1 VRYTRQELKQDRFA
15 ETAADAMHWTVAHR
29 AKLVSGGIG
38 LAVLLAVVLG
48 GFWYV
53 RHTDTIAADELG
65 HALMIY
71 NAPLRPAGVPAD
83 PQQVSFASV
92 QERAKAAYDEFNKI
106 ASSYG
111 ISRSGKYAKY
121 FAGLAAID
129 LGNDKVAEE
138 DLKYSAGVRD
148 REISSLSKLALAALY
163 RNTNRDADAVKE
175 YNDLIAHPTLSVP
188 KVTAQLQLADMYAA
202 KQPADAKKIYQQIAT
217 ENPKSAIGEIATNK
231 LQQLK

>member
-188 KVTAQLQLADMYAA
+188 KVTAQLQLADLYAA

>member
-1 VRYTRQELKQDRFA
+1 MRYTRQELKQDRFA

-188 KVTAQLQLADMYAA
+188 KVTAQLQLADLYAA

>member
-1 VRYTRQELKQDRFA
+1 MRYTRQALKQDRFA

-29 AKLVSGGIG
+29 TKLVTAGIVLG
-38 LAVLLAVVLG
+38 VLLAVIIG

-53 RHTDTIAADELG
+53 RHTDTVAADELG

-71 NAPLRPAGVPAD
+71 NAPLRPAGTPAD
-83 PQQVSFASV
+83 PQQLSFTSV
-92 QERAKAAYDEFNKI
+92 QERAKAASDEFNKI

-111 ISRSGKYAKY
+111 ITRSGKYAKY

-138 DLKYSAGVRD
+138 DLKYTAGVRD
-148 REISSLSKLALAALY
+148 ADISSLSKLALAALY
-163 RNTNRDADAVKE
+163 RETNRDADAVKE
-175 YNDLIAHPTLSVP
+175 YNELISHPTVSVP
-188 KVTAQLQLADMYAA
+188 KVTAQLQLADMYTT
-202 KQPADAKKIYQQIAT
+202 KQPDDAKKIYQQIAA
-217 ENPKSAIGEIATNK
+217 ENAKTAIGEIATSK